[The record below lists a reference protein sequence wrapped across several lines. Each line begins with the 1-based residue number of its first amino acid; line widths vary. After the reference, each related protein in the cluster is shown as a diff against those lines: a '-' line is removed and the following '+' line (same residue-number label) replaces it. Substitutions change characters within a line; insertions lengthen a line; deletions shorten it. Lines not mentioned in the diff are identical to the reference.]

1 MQKLR
6 DFVSVTCDVLQHKA
20 FLFIEGLEK
29 QIQNLHEE
37 RVSAVLERRTT
48 DNDEMI
54 ETQASI
60 DDAMSVFTKNGS
72 KKAAVAAVVLLRELN

>member
-20 FLFIEGLEK
+20 FLFIEGLEE
-29 QIQNLHEE
+29 QIHNLHEE
-37 RVSAVLERRTT
+37 RVSVVLERRTT

-54 ETQASI
+54 ET
-60 DDAMSVFTKNGS
+60 
-72 KKAAVAAVVLLRELN
+72 

>member
-6 DFVSVTCDVLQHKA
+6 DFVFVTCDVLQHKA
-20 FLFIEGLEK
+20 FLFIEGLEE

-37 RVSAVLERRTT
+37 HVSAVLERRTT

-72 KKAAVAAVVLLRELN
+72 KKATVAAAVLLREPN

>member
-1 MQKLR
+1 M
-6 DFVSVTCDVLQHKA
+6 QHKA
-20 FLFIEGLEK
+20 FLFIEGLEEK
-29 QIQNLHEE
+29 IWNLHEE

-60 DDAMSVFTKNGS
+60 DDAMSVFTKNSS
-72 KKAAVAAVVLLRELN
+72 KKATVAAAVLLREPN

>member
-6 DFVSVTCDVLQHKA
+6 DFVTCDVLQHKA

-29 QIQNLHEE
+29 QIQKLHEE
-37 RVSAVLERRTT
+37 RASAVLERRTA

-72 KKAAVAAVVLLRELN
+72 KKAAVAAAVLLRELN

>member
-1 MQKLR
+1 M
-6 DFVSVTCDVLQHKA
+6 QHKA
-20 FLFIEGLEK
+20 FLFIEGLEE
-29 QIQNLHEE
+29 QIQKLHEE
-37 RVSAVLERRTT
+37 RASAVLERRTA

-72 KKAAVAAVVLLRELN
+72 KKAAVAAAVLLKELN